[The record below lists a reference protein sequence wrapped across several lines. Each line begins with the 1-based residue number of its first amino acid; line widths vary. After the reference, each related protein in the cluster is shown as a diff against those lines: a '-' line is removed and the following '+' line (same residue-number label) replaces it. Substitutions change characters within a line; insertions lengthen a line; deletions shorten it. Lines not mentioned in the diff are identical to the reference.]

1 MPWFHCSPRLALIW
15 IHFHGECDI
24 GSEMNEKF
32 GYLLAH
38 AHIYTEQGLWGDQLA
53 EIPPVFIWVAQET
66 GNLVSP
72 LEDIVF
78 A

>member
-1 MPWFHCSPRLALIW
+1 
-15 IHFHGECDI
+15 
-24 GSEMNEKF
+24 MNEKF